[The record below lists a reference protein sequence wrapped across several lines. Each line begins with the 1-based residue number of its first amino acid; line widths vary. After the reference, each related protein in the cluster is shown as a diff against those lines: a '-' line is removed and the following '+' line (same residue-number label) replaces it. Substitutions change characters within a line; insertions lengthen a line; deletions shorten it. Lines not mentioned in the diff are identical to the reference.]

1 MTTNADTNPIPS
13 TPTPVIRISRGT
25 FDPARF
31 PEVHEMTTA
40 TGDYLIPAI
49 KKLPGLIS
57 YYVGASP
64 DGSAV
69 HVSIWESDE
78 HAHQMDRLKE
88 MIVNARHDGEQAGVT
103 FTPIVHYPINWTI

>member
-1 MTTNADTNPIPS
+1 MTANPIP
-13 TPTPVIRISRGT
+13 PTAVVRISRAT

-31 PEVHEMTTA
+31 REVHEMSVA
-40 TGDYLIPAI
+40 TGRYLIPAL

-57 YYVGASP
+57 YYVGVSP

-78 HAHQMDRLKE
+78 HAQQLNRLKE
-88 MIVNARHDGEQAGVT
+88 MIVDARQDAEKAGAT
-103 FTPIVHYPINWTI
+103 FVPIVHYPIDWTL